1 MPGFLSRIRSA
12 NLSEGSNK
20 SPEQYLWTAVLSTAM
35 YDAIVRKVGAV
46 GGKISLDV
54 EATVDA
60 IIWVLDYD
68 ENFKSVCEKAGYD
81 HRYIHKKVID
91 IVKQRHLECYERSPT
106 YRYRFSITMRR
117 LMLAYDIDPNKY
129 DKICGLKDPNFI
141 NTLEGMGIRKPYRKR
156 KKKNEIRQ
164 D

>member
-1 MPGFLSRIRSA
+1 MTGFLSRIRSA

-46 GGKISLDV
+46 AGKINLDV

-68 ENFKSVCEKAGYD
+68 ENFKSDLKEILKSFED
-81 HRYIHKKVID
+81 DLISP
-91 IVKQRHLECYERSPT
+91 VKGLINKLFNCCYN
-106 YRYRFSITMRR
+106 
-117 LMLAYDIDPNKY
+117 YDIKGV
-129 DKICGLKDPNFI
+129 K
-141 NTLEGMGIRKPYRKR
+141 
-156 KKKNEIRQ
+156 
-164 D
+164 